1 MRNMKSRTHLN
12 RTARSAGIPA
22 LLVLAACA
30 AGWLV
35 PALSSADEGRHDRRG
50 EERQRQYQ
58 HQHQY
63 QNQYENQRRPM
74 RHRYP
79 VYVPPPIYYPHYESP
94 GINIVIPFDL
104 R

>member
-12 RTARSAGIPA
+12 RTACSAGIPA

-35 PALSSADEGRHDRRG
+35 PALSSADEGRRDRRG
-50 EERQRQYQ
+50 EERQRQ
-58 HQHQY
+58 HQY
-63 QNQYENQRRPM
+63 RYENQRRPM

-94 GINIVIPFDL
+94 GISIVIPFDL